1 MRCSPEA
8 LSAALREVDARQQR
22 RWREPAR
29 DGTRNFCSNDYLGL
43 AQDERVRQAM
53 AECALREGAGAGA
66 SHLISGHS
74 AEHDALERELAEFTG
89 RERALVFST
98 GYMANL
104 GVISS
109 LVDRDDLVLEDRLN
123 HASLVDA
130 VRLARP
136 RIHRRYAHGDA
147 FAVGETLGRHRQSH
161 PEGSALI
168 VTDGVFSMDGDLAPL
183 PELVV
188 HARTHMAW
196 LVVDDAHG
204 LGVLGRNGGG
214 TCEHFGLDV
223 RDVPVLIGTF
233 GKALGT
239 FGAFVAGDEAL
250 IEWLIQSARTYRYTT
265 ALPPAVAAATR
276 CALRL
281 VRSEPWRREALHE
294 RIAVF
299 REGAHRRGL
308 PLATSSTAIQP
319 ILIGEASRAL
329 AASRQLRESVFRVTA
344 IRAPTV
350 PEGSARLR
358 VTLSSLHELTAIEAL
373 LQALERAVHDPL
385 RISACEASS
394 S

>member
-8 LSAALREVDARQQR
+8 LGAALREVDARQQR
-22 RWREPAR
+22 RWREPAH

-43 AQDERVRQAM
+43 AQDDRVRQAM
-53 AECALREGAGAGA
+53 AESALREGAGSGA
-66 SHLISGHS
+66 SHLVSGHG
-74 AEHDALERELAEFTG
+74 AQHDALERELAEFTG

-104 GVISS
+104 GVVTS

-136 RIHRRYAHGDA
+136 RTHRRYPHADA
-147 FAVGETLGRHRQSH
+147 VAADRMLTHHRDSH
-161 PEGSALI
+161 PRGSALI

-183 PELVV
+183 SELAV
-188 HARTHMAW
+188 HARAHAAW
-196 LVVDDAHG
+196 LIVDDAHG
-204 LGVLGRNGGG
+204 LGVLGANGGG

-239 FGAFVAGDEAL
+239 FGAFVAGDAAL

-276 CALRL
+276 CALRI

-299 REGAHRRGL
+299 CEGARRRGL
-308 PLATSSTAIQP
+308 PLATSATPIQP
-319 ILIGEASRAL
+319 VMIGEASRAL
-329 AASRQLRESVFRVTA
+329 AASRRLREAGFRVTA

-358 VTLSSLHELTAIEAL
+358 VTLTSLHGLTEVEEL
-373 LQALERAVHDPL
+373 LQALECAVHEPA
-385 RISACEASS
+385 RIDSCEASAS
-394 S
+394 